1 MNPLTENLR
10 LGRYTLRN
18 RLVMAPMT
26 RSRADDSTGVP
37 SPLTAQYYAQR
48 ADAGLIITEGTFPS
62 PMGKGYVRSPGIHSD
77 EQIFGWKRV
86 TDAVHARGGLI
97 FLQLMHTGRI
107 SHPSLLPNE
116 ATPVAPSA
124 IAPEGQVYTA
134 TGPQDFVVPRALETS
149 EIAGIVGE
157 YRRATR
163 HALLAGFDGVE
174 LHAASG
180 YLPEQ
185 FLSSGTNRRT
195 DRYGGST
202 ANRARFI
209 IETID
214 AMIGEAGSDRI
225 GIKIAPAMGFNS
237 VTDAAPPET
246 YEYLVRR
253 LGMLKLAYLHLT
265 RTGSA
270 FDYGALIRPL
280 YDGTLLLGGGFDRD
294 SAASLI
300 AQRSA
305 DAAVFGSLYLANPD
319 LLQRFVV
326 GAPLNAPERD
336 TFYSH
341 GPHGYID
348 YPALKIAR

>member
-48 ADAGLIITEGTFPS
+48 TDAGLIIAEGTFPS
-62 PMGKGYVRSPGIHSD
+62 PMGKGYVRTPGIHSD

-124 IAPEGQVYTA
+124 IAAEGQVYTA

-149 EIAGIVGE
+149 EIADIVGE
-157 YRRATR
+157 YRHATR

-195 DRYGGST
+195 DRYGGSPV
-202 ANRARFI
+202 NRARFI
-209 IETID
+209 IEIIE

-225 GIKIAPAMGFNS
+225 GIKIAPEMGFNS

-253 LGMLKLAYLHLT
+253 LGMLKLAYIHLT

-270 FDYGALIRPL
+270 FDYRALIRPL

-336 TFYSH
+336 TFYSD

-348 YPALKIAR
+348 YPALEIAR